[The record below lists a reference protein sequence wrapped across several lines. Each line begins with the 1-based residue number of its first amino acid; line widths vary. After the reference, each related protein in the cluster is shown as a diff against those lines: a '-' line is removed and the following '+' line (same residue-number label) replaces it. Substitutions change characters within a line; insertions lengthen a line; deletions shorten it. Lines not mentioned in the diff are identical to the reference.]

1 VGWFQVAMEHAA
13 FVRGG
18 QSRADFARELDGL
31 VLRQTAD
38 AQQQRRQVLAIE
50 ILHGD
55 EMQTFDGADVVHPAD
70 VGMRYLSRDPDFVP
84 KSSQGS
90 LAHMRACEKLERH
103 LLAEDQIMRTI
114 HFAHAAFADEAH
126 HTIAAGENRTGW
138 KAAFS

>member
-1 VGWFQVAMEHAA
+1 
-13 FVRGG
+13 
-18 QSRADFARELDGL
+18 
-31 VLRQTAD
+31 AD
-38 AQQQRRQVLAIE
+38 A
-50 ILHGD
+50 
-55 EMQTFDGADVVHPAD
+55 VHPAD

-126 HTIAAGENRTGW
+126 HTIAAGESRTGW
-138 KAAFS
+138 KAGSSISGGDRCGCSGKRGFGLGSGRSQSGLAGGADSPVLADLA